1 MNDIDRAQM
10 ASSPHELAR
19 EDLHASVQDPA
30 LHSMSL
36 LNEIA
41 GRYPGAVS
49 FAPGWPPD
57 DAFTVDDIDRYLR
70 HYVGYLVSHR
80 RMRPDQ
86 VRRQIFQYGPTSG
99 IIGELVARYLAVV
112 EGIDTDPRAVV
123 ITTGCQEA
131 MVVVLRTLFSGPQD
145 VLLVQSPC
153 YFGIAGAAKILGI
166 ATEPVPEG
174 PDGLEPAAL
183 ASTASRLTAAGRRPR
198 ALYVVPDYANPS
210 GATLSPNARDG
221 LRAAAADLGLLIL
234 EDNPYGF
241 YTRSGPRMPAI
252 KAGDTTGSV
261 IYLGSFA
268 KTCFPGARIGYI
280 VADQPVSAGGQ
291 PAGLLADELTKVKS
305 VITINTSAIS
315 QAVVGGMLIAQDF
328 ELPRANAAQIETARH
343 RLNTLL
349 AELGIYLG
357 PLASRNPELSWNS
370 PAGGFFVVLRLPF
383 AVDIAALEDSAARFG
398 VLWTPMS
405 LFYAGGGERHM
416 RLAAS
421 YATPA
426 QITVGVQRLANFIA
440 ERLATVK
447 ESDHPAR
454 SRQEV

>member
-1 MNDIDRAQM
+1 MDDAEGATM
-10 ASSPHELAR
+10 AMLHR
-19 EDLHASVQDPA
+19 EDLHACVQDPA

-57 DAFTVDDIDRYLR
+57 DALTVDDVDRYLR
-70 HYVGYLVSHR
+70 HYVGYLVSQR
-80 RMRPDQ
+80 GMQPSEI
-86 VRRQIFQYGPTSG
+86 RRQIYQYGPTAG
-99 IIGELVARYLAVV
+99 IICELVARYLAVV
-112 EGIDTDPRAVV
+112 ECIDVEPRDIL

-131 MVVVLRTLFSGPQD
+131 MVVVLRALFSRPED

-153 YFGIAGAAKILGI
+153 YFGVAGAAKILGI
-166 ATEPVPEG
+166 AMEPVPEG
-174 PDGLEPAAL
+174 QDGLEPAAL
-183 ASTASRLTAAGRRPR
+183 AEVAARLTTAGRRPR
-198 ALYVVPDYANPS
+198 ALYLVPDFANPS
-210 GATLSPNARDG
+210 GATLSQRAREG
-221 LRAAAADLGLLIL
+221 LRSVAADLGLLIL

-252 KAGDTTGSV
+252 KAGDATRSV

-280 VADQPVSAGGQ
+280 VADQPVSAGGR
-291 PAGLLADELTKVKS
+291 PAGRLADELTKVKS
-305 VITINTSAIS
+305 VITINTSAVS
-315 QAVVGGMLIAQDF
+315 QAVVGGMLVAHDF
-328 ELPRANAAQIETARH
+328 ELPRANAAQIEAARL

-349 AELGIYLG
+349 AELGTHLG
-357 PLASRNPELSWNS
+357 PLASRNPELSWNN

-383 AVDIAALEDSAARFG
+383 DVDIAALEESAARFG

-421 YATPA
+421 YATPE
-426 QITVGVQRLANFIA
+426 QITVGVQRLAKFIA
-440 ERLATVK
+440 ERLAPTG
-447 ESDHPAR
+447 ENR
-454 SRQEV
+454 SREKGEEV